1 MASKLYLKGRA
12 ALHGANVDLDGATIV
27 AILCSSSYT
36 PNQDT
41 HEFITDLTNE
51 LSGGG
56 YARVTITGKVITTDA
71 GTNTTKWT
79 SDPIVFPALTGTFRY
94 MVLAVNSG
102 SDATS
107 RLIKYSDYT
116 TDQTAAGV
124 DVTLTPH
131 ANGLATDVAA

>member
-12 ALHGANVDLDGATIV
+12 ALHAGDIDLAGATIV

-41 HEFITDLTNE
+41 DEFVDDLTNE
-51 LSGGG
+51 LTGGG
-56 YARVTITGKVITTDA
+56 YARVTLTGKAISTDA
-71 GTNTTKWT
+71 GTNVTKWT
-79 SDPIVFPALTGTFRY
+79 ADPIVFPALTGTFRY

-116 TDQTAAGV
+116 TDQTATGV
-124 DVTLTPH
+124 DVTITPH
-131 ANGLATDVAA
+131 ASGLTTDTAA